1 MASAAETEIRDM
13 LDEMTDAWARGDATA
28 YGAHYQ
34 ADGTFTN
41 VFGTFHVGHEEFD
54 LRHDEVF
61 RGIFKGTRL
70 TMDIRQ
76 LRFLR
81 PDVAALDVDAG
92 LFGAQIERPGVTAW
106 PDGSFRTC
114 LLMVLTKERDR
125 WEIAAYHNVWRPP
138 GR

>member
-1 MASAAETEIRDM
+1 MASAEETEIRAM

-61 RGIFKGTRL
+61 RGIFKGTRV
-70 TMDIRQ
+70 TMDIRK

-92 LFGAQIERPGVTAW
+92 LFGAQIQPPGVTRLARRLVSHL
-106 PDGSFRTC
+106 PAHGADQGAGPVGNRRLS
-114 LLMVLTKERDR
+114 
-125 WEIAAYHNVWRPP
+125 
-138 GR
+138 

>member
-1 MASAAETEIRDM
+1 MASAEETEIREM

-70 TMDIRQ
+70 TMDIRM

-81 PDVAALDVDAG
+81 PRRCRG
-92 LFGAQIERPGVTAW
+92 RCRRW
-106 PDGSFRTC
+106 P
-114 LLMVLTKERDR
+114 
-125 WEIAAYHNVWRPP
+125 VWRADRAARRYRLA
-138 GR
+138 GRFVSHLPAHGADQGAGPVGNRRLS